1 MKSQARRTA
10 MKSLSKALQ
19 SAHFAF
25 DSIQAALP
33 VRLTSAWLFF
43 YAEIAK
49 SFMRFIAVPLRNTV
63 N

>member
-1 MKSQARRTA
+1 

-43 YAEIAK
+43 MPK
-49 SFMRFIAVPLRNTV
+49 LPSRL
-63 N
+63 